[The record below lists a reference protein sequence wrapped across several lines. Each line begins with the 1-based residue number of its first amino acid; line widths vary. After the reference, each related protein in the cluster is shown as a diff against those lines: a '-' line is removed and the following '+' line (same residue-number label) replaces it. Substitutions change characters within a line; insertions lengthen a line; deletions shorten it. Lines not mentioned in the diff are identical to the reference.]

1 MDIRDHLKVMLQNEA
16 SDLHLK
22 VGVAPVYR
30 MHGSLAPADEPPL
43 SREDL
48 DKTLQDLLTD
58 DQLAEF
64 VTDHELDCAVGV
76 RQLGR
81 FRVNVA
87 VQRGTPTITIRA
99 IPISIKSIHA
109 LDLPPVVGEI
119 ALMSRGLV
127 LVTGITGSGKSTT
140 LAAMLE
146 HINSRKRVKAV
157 TIEDPIEYL
166 FRDDKSFIAQR
177 EVGTDTHSFAAGL
190 RHVLRQD
197 PDVIMIGEIRDEV
210 TMDIALKAANTG
222 HLVLATLHTT
232 NAVQTMQ
239 RVLSFYP
246 THQHREVRSLLAENL
261 RGVISLRLI
270 PRAEGK
276 GRVPAS
282 EIMVS
287 TQAIREYL
295 HSPDTLDA
303 IGELIEEG
311 TVQYGMQTF
320 DQSLMRLL
328 KNGKITEEAALE
340 HATNSSEFAL
350 KLRGI
355 ESASD
360 RAWEGRGP

>member
-1 MDIRDHLKVMLQNEA
+1 MDIRENLKTMLQNGA

-22 VGVAPVYR
+22 VGVAPTYR
-30 MHGSLAPADEPPL
+30 LHGALVPSESTPL
-43 SREDL
+43 SREDMERIL
-48 DKTLQDLLTD
+48 KDMLTEN
-58 DQLAEF
+58 QLRDFAAS
-64 VTDHELDCAVGV
+64 HELDCAIGV

-81 FRVNVA
+81 FRVNA
-87 VQRGTPTITIRA
+87 GIQRGTATVTIRA

-109 LDLPPVVGEI
+109 LNLPPVVGEI
-119 ALMSRGLV
+119 ALRPRGLV

-146 HINSRKRVKAV
+146 HINARKQVKIV

-166 FRDDKSFIAQR
+166 FRDDQAFVTQR
-177 EVGTDTHSFAAGL
+177 EVGTDTHSFEAGL

-197 PDVIMIGEIRDEV
+197 PDVIMIGEIRDAES
-210 TMDIALKAANTG
+210 MDIGLKASNTG

-246 THQHREVRSLLAENL
+246 THQHREIRALLAENL
-261 RGVISLRLI
+261 QGVISLRLI
-270 PRAEGK
+270 PRADGE
-276 GRVPAS
+276 GRVPAC

-287 TQAIREYL
+287 TEAIRDYL

-303 IGELIEEG
+303 ISELIEEG
-311 TVQYGMQTF
+311 TVQYNMQTF
-320 DQSLMRLL
+320 DQSLMRLYRD
-328 KNGKITEEAALE
+328 GQITQEQALE
-340 HATNSSEFAL
+340 QATNTSEFAL

-360 RAWEGRGP
+360 RSW

>member
-1 MDIRDHLKVMLQNEA
+1 MQIKEILKAMLQNDA

-22 VGVAPVYR
+22 VGVPPVYR
-30 MHGSLAPADEPPL
+30 LHGDLVPSQAPPL

-48 DKTLQDLLTD
+48 DTVLEELLTEE
-58 DQLAEF
+58 QLREF
-64 VTDHELDCAVGV
+64 ASSHELDCAVGV

-81 FRVNVA
+81 FRVNA
-87 VQRGTPTITIRA
+87 AFQRGTSTVTIRA

-109 LDLPPVVGEI
+109 LNLPPVIGE
-119 ALMSRGLV
+119 LSLRSRGLI

-140 LAAMLE
+140 LASMVE
-146 HINSRKRVKAV
+146 HINARKKVKLV

-166 FRDDKSFIAQR
+166 FRDSEAFITQR
-177 EVGTDTHSFAAGL
+177 EVGTDTLSFSAGL

-197 PDVIMIGEIRDEV
+197 PDVVMIGEIRDVE
-210 TMDIALKAANTG
+210 TMEIALKASNTG

-246 THQHREVRSLLAENL
+246 IHQHREVRSLLAENL
-261 RGVISLRLI
+261 QGVISLRLVQ
-270 PRAEGK
+270 RADGK

-282 EIMVS
+282 EILVS
-287 TQAIREYL
+287 TEAIREYL

-303 IGELIEEG
+303 ISELIEEG

-320 DQSLMRLL
+320 DQSLMDLYRD
-328 KNGKITEEAALE
+328 GIITERQAMEN
-340 HATNSSEFAL
+340 ATNSSEFAL

-360 RAWEGRGP
+360 RSWARSE

>member
-1 MDIRDHLKVMLQNEA
+1 MDIREHLKTMLQNGA

-30 MHGSLAPADEPPL
+30 LHGSLAPAEAPPL
-43 SREDL
+43 SREDMDSIL
-48 DKTLQDLLTD
+48 EDLLTE
-58 DQLAEF
+58 QQRREFAES
-64 VTDHELDCAVGV
+64 HELDCAIGV

-81 FRVNVA
+81 FRVNVGI
-87 VQRGTPTITIRA
+87 QRGTPTVTIRA

-109 LDLPPVVGEI
+109 LSLPPVVGEI
-119 ALMSRGLV
+119 ALKPRGLV

-140 LAAMLE
+140 MAAMVE
-146 HINSRKRVKAV
+146 HVNTRKQVKVV

-166 FRDDKSFIAQR
+166 FRDSEAFITQR
-177 EVGTDTHSFAAGL
+177 EVGTDTHSFEAGL

-197 PDVIMIGEIRDEV
+197 PDMVMIGEIRDNE

-222 HLVLATLHTT
+222 HLVVATLHTT
-232 NAVQTMQ
+232 NAIQTMQ

-261 RGVISLRLI
+261 QGVISLRLI
-270 PRAEGK
+270 PRADGK
-276 GRVPAS
+276 GRVPAC

-287 TQAIREYL
+287 TEAIRDYL

-303 IGELIEEG
+303 VGELIEEG

-320 DQSLMRLL
+320 DQSLMALYRD
-328 KNGKITEEAALE
+328 GKISEEDAMA

-360 RAWEGRGP
+360 RSWGTNA